1 MNTEQDQDQ
10 YLSEF
15 FNKENYNLG
24 LGSIAEHEV
33 IASEISDDD
42 AVLDVGCGHNL
53 FKSMIKNVTGID
65 KYNTAADVLVDTLD
79 FDAADE
85 FYDVV
90 IALGSTNFPPFET
103 IEAQID
109 RLVRWCKPGGR
120 IYMRVNPCIS
130 EVNTPK
136 TAYPWTLVDVFNF
149 AKKYNLEFI
158 KPVTVTKNTRL
169 IWTWQ
174 KPKNPQ

>member
-1 MNTEQDQDQ
+1 MDTTQDQ

-15 FNKENYNLG
+15 FSKENYQLG
-24 LGSIAEHEV
+24 IGSIEEHEV
-33 IASEISDDD
+33 IASEISDD
-42 AVLDVGCGHNL
+42 AVVLDVGCGHNI
-53 FKSMIKNVTGID
+53 FRGKIKNVTGID
-65 KYNTAADVLVDTLD
+65 KYNTEADVLTDTLD
-79 FDAADE
+79 FDAPDE
-85 FYDVV
+85 SYDVV

-136 TAYPWTLVDVFNF
+136 TAYPWTLVDIYNF
-149 AKKYNLEFI
+149 TRKYNLSFL
-158 KPVTVTKNTRL
+158 KPITMNKNTRL

-174 KPKNPQ
+174 KPTNQQ